1 MVTATGQVDEVPEQ
15 TSLLER
21 AFADVIGGT
30 DRDDPHAP
38 ILDAAYDLFCRQ
50 GIQRTTM
57 EDVARRAR
65 LSRITVYRR
74 MVSKEALVEAV
85 LLRDFRQYVDRF
97 LSDIAGAQTVAD
109 RVVAGFVSSL
119 RATRSNP
126 LMTGLMTADPHSVAP
141 SIVGEDGRVMAAVA
155 RFLAGQ
161 LRIEQRAGNI
171 AAAVDVDVV
180 AELMV
185 RLSASF
191 FLSPSEVI
199 DLDDD
204 QQVAAVARRYLVPML
219 TSG

>member
-1 MVTATGQVDEVPEQ
+1 MVVASEQ
-15 TSLLER
+15 PSLLER
-21 AFADVIGGT
+21 AFADAVGGAEVE
-30 DRDDPHAP
+30 DPNSA

-65 LSRITVYRR
+65 VSRITVYRR

-97 LSDIAGAQTVAD
+97 LADLAGARTVAD
-109 RVVAGFVSSL
+109 RVVTGFVSSL

-126 LMTGLMTADPHSVAP
+126 LMTGLMQAEPGSVAP
-141 SIVGEDGRVMAAVA
+141 SILGEDGRVLAAVT

-161 LRIEQRAGNI
+161 LRLEQRAGNVGPD
-171 AAAVDVDVV
+171 VDVDVV

-204 QQVAAVARRYLVPML
+204 EQVADIARRYLVPML
-219 TSG
+219 GVA

>member
-1 MVTATGQVDEVPEQ
+1 MVTTSADDR
-15 TSLLER
+15 SLLER
-21 AFADVIGGT
+21 AFTDALSGP
-30 DRDDPHAP
+30 DRDDPNAA

-57 EDVARRAR
+57 DDVARRAG

-74 MVSKEALVEAV
+74 LVSKEALVEAV
-85 LLRDFRQYVDRF
+85 LLRDFRRYVDRF
-97 LSDIAGAQTVAD
+97 LADLAGAETVAD
-109 RVVAGFVSSL
+109 RVVVGFVSAL

-126 LMTGLMTADPHSVAP
+126 LMTGLMAADPDSVAP
-141 SIVGEDGRVMAAVA
+141 AIVGGDGRVLAAVA

-161 LRIEQRAGNI
+161 LRLEQRAGNVGTD
-171 AAAVDVDVV
+171 VDVDVV

-204 QQVAAVARRYLVPML
+204 DQVAAIARRYLVPML
-219 TSG
+219 TAV

>member
-1 MVTATGQVDEVPEQ
+1 MAAATSDVAAGPP
-15 TSLLER
+15 SLLER
-21 AFADVIGGT
+21 AFADALDGAEVE
-30 DRDDPHAP
+30 DPNSA

-65 LSRITVYRR
+65 VSRITVYRR
-74 MVSKEALVEAV
+74 LVSKEALVEAV
-85 LLRDFRQYVDRF
+85 LLRDFRLYVDRF
-97 LSDIAGAQTVAD
+97 LADLAGAQTVAD
-109 RVVAGFVSSL
+109 RVVTGFVSSL

-126 LMTGLMTADPHSVAP
+126 LMTGLMQAEPGAVAP
-141 SIVGEDGRVMAAVA
+141 TIVGEDGRVLAAVA

-161 LRIEQRAGNI
+161 LRIEQRAGNVGPD
-171 AAAVDVDVV
+171 VDVDVV

-191 FLSPSEVI
+191 FLTPSEVV

-204 QQVAAVARRYLVPML
+204 EQVAGIARRYLVPML
-219 TSG
+219 QA

>member
-1 MVTATGQVDEVPEQ
+1 MVTATGQVADVPEQ
-15 TSLLER
+15 RSLLER
-21 AFADVIGGT
+21 AFADALGRT
-30 DRDDPHAP
+30 DRDDPNAA

-57 EDVARRAR
+57 DDVARKAR

-74 MVSKEALVEAV
+74 MVSKEELVEAV
-85 LLRDFRQYVDRF
+85 LLRDFRQYFDRV
-97 LSDIAGAQTVAD
+97 LSDIAGAETVAD
-109 RVVAGFVSSL
+109 RVVVGFVSSL

-126 LMTGLMTADPHSVAP
+126 MMAGLMAADPHSVAP

-161 LRIEQRAGNI
+161 LRLEQRAGNI
-171 AAAVDVDVV
+171 AAGVDVDVV

-204 QQVAAVARRYLVPML
+204 EQVAAIARRYLVPML